1 MDPDL
6 QAHGFPP
13 ARSSHPSDVITTN
26 NLVLQAS
33 HALDAPELTL
43 AGLFDLSALIEAV
56 VLHEHLLFLG
66 TASQFDL
73 ASLPLGRLL
82 AAEGIIQGFVPP
94 VSVQEI
100 QDDIFRLFGIPDAY
114 DKVSASPLFTRSAA
128 ASVLPYYGDY
138 DFFSPNPIATMN
150 AELDLAAKLPPFGRS
165 LTAGETLAK
174 TLPHYC
180 FSLVEMWAGSNAWA
194 RRPAQAFLVRTLVY
208 WLVTDRMKIP
218 FYPDVS
224 RIPIVIHITHHLQAS
239 LAQEAAPYIA
249 QAFFLTPQE
258 LQLSIHPFSFSIPPL
273 TQLVLEKASSREDF
287 GAALLHVRQ
296 RFRDLRQQI
305 GAYQAAIA
313 SAKTLQDLEA
323 ARLALRQV
331 AGRHAQEFAQ
341 PDRGRIQEITN
352 YYQRALYG
360 NRSLAPLSY
369 RDEVLFKPPEW
380 LRQWWLRR
388 NAIHICDISQEL
400 EALECLAPAARRL
413 FAGGLGLDDL
423 AAYRKFAVSL
433 DALYF

>member
-1 MDPDL
+1 MEPDL
-6 QAHGFPP
+6 HAHGFPP
-13 ARSSHPSDVITTN
+13 ARSRHPSDVITTN

-33 HALDAPELTL
+33 HALDSAELTL
-43 AGLFDLSALIEAV
+43 GGLFDLSALIEAV

-66 TASQFDL
+66 TSSQFDL
-73 ASLPLGRLL
+73 SSLPLGQLL
-82 AAEGIIQGFVPP
+82 AAEGVIQGYVPP
-94 VSVQEI
+94 VSVQDV

-138 DFFSPNPIATMN
+138 DFFSPNHIATMN
-150 AELDLAAKLPPFGRS
+150 AELDLASKLPPFGRS
-165 LTAGETLAK
+165 LTPGETLAE

-208 WLVTDRMKIP
+208 WLVTDRLKIP

-224 RIPIVIHITHHLQAS
+224 RIPIVTHITHHLQES
-239 LAQEAAPYIA
+239 LAQEAAPFIA
-249 QAFFLTPQE
+249 QAFYLTPQE
-258 LQLSIHPFSFSIPPL
+258 LQLSVHPFAFSIPPL
-273 TQLVLEKASSREDF
+273 TMLVLERAASPQDV
-287 GAALLHVRQ
+287 GAAILEVRRQ
-296 RFRDLRQQI
+296 FRDLREQI
-305 GAYQAAIA
+305 GAYQLAIA

-323 ARLALRQV
+323 ARQV
-331 AGRHAQEFAQ
+331 LCQSAGRLAQDFPQ

-388 NAIHICDISQEL
+388 NAIYICDISQEI
-400 EALECLAPAARRL
+400 EALDGFDRLARRL
-413 FAGGLGLDDL
+413 FSAGLNLDDL
-423 AAYRKFAVSL
+423 ADYRRYAL
-433 DALYF
+433 ALEALYF